1 MATTGERIREARIK
15 AGLTQ
20 SELASMIGVK
30 FSAIHKY
37 ETGLIVNL
45 KRDTIAKLA
54 KALNVRPSYL
64 LCVDEES
71 TDPELDEI
79 LEQMKTRPEMRML
92 FKLSANATA
101 EDVRQAIRII
111 EAIRKEE

>member
-1 MATTGERIREARIK
+1 MINRIRELRIK
-15 AGLTQ
+15 KGISMKEAARLLSMPYTTYVNYEKGTREPN
-20 SELASMIGVK
+20 SETLILLSEFFGVSVDYLIGNEQ
-30 FSAIHKY
+30 AQ
-37 ETGLIVNL
+37 
-45 KRDTIAKLA
+45 
-54 KALNVRPSYL
+54 
-64 LCVDEES
+64 
-71 TDPELDEI
+71 TDNPELDEI